1 MNEYSKGSK
10 ANKAFSRDDIFL
22 QYGSQCI
29 DIENFEFIDGVTTLD
44 RIIPN
49 KLIFIDSFSDRSLKA
64 ISAAEDSGCLFIL
77 PREYKDNLSVPRII
91 TDYPREIYSEIT
103 IMLFDYFEKFIY
115 QSEIIS
121 TNARIDESSKIMS
134 NVFISDD
141 VTIGKDCLI
150 MPNVVIGPKTYIG
163 DNVIIKSNTVI
174 SQPGF
179 GVYESSNGKRE
190 HLPHVGGVVIENN
203 VELGA
208 LNTVVAGTI
217 HPTVIKDYVKT
228 DDHVHI
234 AHNDYIGS
242 RSQLAAHTLLS
253 GSVTTGENVWFG
265 PNCSVIDHV
274 SIGNNVVIGIAAN
287 VIDSIEDNVTV
298 VGNPARNLK

>member
-1 MNEYSKGSK
+1 MNEYRNGSK
-10 ANKAFSRDDIFL
+10 AKKNFSKDDISL
-22 QYGSQCI
+22 QYGLQCI
-29 DIENFEFIDGVTTLD
+29 DFENFEYVNGVTTLD
-44 RIIPN
+44 RIISN
-49 KLIFIDSFSDRSLKA
+49 KLIFLDYFSEESHMA
-64 ISAAEDSGCLFIL
+64 ISAAEEMGCLFIL
-77 PREYKDNLSVPRII
+77 PSDYKEDISAPRII
-91 TDYPREIYSEIT
+91 TDNPREIYSEIT
-103 IMLFDYFEKFIY
+103 VRLFDYFDTFLY
-115 QSEIIS
+115 QSEKVS
-121 TNARIDESSKIMS
+121 PNAKIDKSSKIMS
-134 NVFISDD
+134 NVVISDD
-141 VTIGKDCLI
+141 VIIGKDCLI
-150 MPNVVIGPKTYIG
+150 MPNVVIGPKTFIG
-163 DNVIIKSNTVI
+163 DNVVIKPNTVI

-190 HLPHVGGVVIENN
+190 HLPHVGGVIIESN

-217 HPTVIKDYVKT
+217 HPTVVKEYVKT

-234 AHNDYIGS
+234 AHNDYIGP

-253 GSVTTGENVWFG
+253 GSVTSGENVWFG

-298 VGNPARNLK
+298 VGNPARKIK